1 MTREGQSF
9 NEYVDSFEE
18 SASRRERRIYG
29 ERRAQYAF
37 ANLIIERRKAL
48 NLTQGDLAERSGI
61 SQPEISRIESGK
73 VNPTIGTLGR
83 LADGLMARVGLIEDT
98 DEIPHAG

>member
-1 MTREGQSF
+1 MTREGQPF
-9 NEYVDSFEE
+9 NEYVDSFEK
-18 SASRRERRIYG
+18 SASRRERRIYA

-98 DEIPHAG
+98 DEIPHVG

>member
-18 SASRRERRIYG
+18 SASRRERRIYE

>member
-1 MTREGQSF
+1 MTREGQPF
-9 NEYVDSFEE
+9 NEYLDSFEE
-18 SASRRERRIYG
+18 SASRRERRIY
-29 ERRAQYAF
+29 EEHRAQYAF

-48 NLTQGDLAERSGI
+48 DLTQGDLAELTGI

-83 LADGLMARVGLIEDT
+83 LADGLKARVGLIEDP